1 MSPGTRAE
9 AERLARP
16 YLEEKYKTY
25 HQWGQDKA
33 MPAGDDDLSLDF
45 EELMRDRFLFGS
57 PDEVA
62 EQIAGYNRRLG
73 ITTFILGMD
82 WLGMPHAQVT
92 DSMRLFAEEVVPQV
106 EGAA

>member
-1 MSPGTRAE
+1 
-9 AERLARP
+9 
-16 YLEEKYKTY
+16 
-25 HQWGQDKA
+25 
-33 MPAGDDDLSLDF
+33 MPKGDDDLSLDF

-62 EQIAGYNRRLG
+62 GQIAGYRRRLG

-92 DSMRLFAEEVVPQV
+92 DSMRLFAEEVMPQV
-106 EGAA
+106 EGSA

>member
-1 MSPGTRAE
+1 M
-9 AERLARP
+9 
-16 YLEEKYKTY
+16 
-25 HQWGQDKA
+25 
-33 MPAGDDDLSLDF
+33 
-45 EELMRDRFLFGS
+45 
-57 PDEVA
+57 A